1 MTEKFLL
8 PEHALSIKVTVS
20 LCCTRSAI
28 MTQLYLHLPIKGE
41 HSIMAMAV
49 IIPEASGM
57 NMMALKT
64 SGKKIGIGMRMR
76 TKHGMNGTMIEL

>member
-28 MTQLYLHLPIKGE
+28 MTQLYLTIKGE
-41 HSIMAMAV
+41 HSITVTAV
-49 IIPEASGM
+49 VIPEVSGM
-57 NMMALKT
+57 NMIALKT

-76 TKHGMNGTMIEL
+76 TKHGMSGTMIEP

>member
-1 MTEKFLL
+1 
-8 PEHALSIKVTVS
+8 
-20 LCCTRSAI
+20 

-41 HSIMAMAV
+41 HSIMAMAA
-49 IIPEASGM
+49 IPEASGM
-57 NMMALKT
+57 NMIALKT